1 MSLLETTYQM
11 KIKTVR
17 GALRAVQR
25 KIAAGHVETVTY
37 SGELDKTY
45 GLLAT
50 DKAWYITR
58 LLRSDDYVDFGGLF
72 PELSKQIGWTRG
84 VRLARQG
91 LSAAIAA
98 TRKLPV
104 HGTASSI
111 MVFVDETGRFL
122 QIGPAT
128 LMGFCKYMGL
138 TTGRGNSW
146 YAFPTIILSP
156 VFGSERDADE
166 RAALQRASLI
176 SQVNSTEADEDTRK
190 EYFVDAVVQLGQPE
204 SQAVLD
210 SSVSAGVP
218 TTSFDQFDFAG
229 DGAVLAVLSEINRN
243 LARIRELMEKTSSK

>member
-17 GALRAVQR
+17 GALHAVQR
-25 KIAAGHVETVTY
+25 KIIAGHGETVTY
-37 SGELDKTY
+37 SSELDKTY

-58 LLRSDDYVDFGGLF
+58 LLRSEDYVDFGGLF
-72 PELSKQIGWTRG
+72 PDLSKQIGWTRG

-98 TRKLPV
+98 TRKLPI

-111 MVFVDETGRFL
+111 LVFVDEHGRFL

-128 LMGFCKYMGL
+128 LMGFCEYMGL

-156 VFGSERDADE
+156 VFGSERDTDE

-204 SQAVLD
+204 TQGVAD

-229 DGAVLAVLSEINRN
+229 DGAVLAVLGEINRN
-243 LARIRELMEKTSSK
+243 LARIRELMEKSSSK

>member
-17 GALRAVQR
+17 GALHAVQR
-25 KIAAGHVETVTY
+25 KIVAGHGETVTY
-37 SGELDKTY
+37 SSELDKTY

-58 LLRSDDYVDFGGLF
+58 LLRSEDYVDFGGLF
-72 PELSKQIGWTRG
+72 PEFSKQIGWTRG

-98 TRKLPV
+98 TRKLPI

-111 MVFVDETGRFL
+111 LVFVDEHGRFL

-128 LMGFCKYMGL
+128 LMGFCEYMGL

-156 VFGSERDADE
+156 VFGSERDTDE

-204 SQAVLD
+204 AQAVLD

-218 TTSFDQFDFAG
+218 MTSFDQFDFAG

-243 LARIRELMEKTSSK
+243 LARIRELMEKSSSK

>member
-1 MSLLETTYQM
+1 MEYHM

-25 KIAAGHVETVTY
+25 KIAAGHLETVTF
-37 SGELDKTY
+37 SRELDSTY

-58 LLRSDDYVDFGGLF
+58 LLREEDYVDFGRLF
-72 PELSKQIGWTRG
+72 PDLANQIGWTRG

-98 TRKLPV
+98 TRKLPK

-111 MVFVDETGRFL
+111 MLFVDEHGRFT

-128 LMGFCKYMGL
+128 LMGFCEYMGL

-146 YAFPTIILSP
+146 YAFPTVILSP
-156 VFGSERDADE
+156 VFGSERDDDE
-166 RAALQRASLI
+166 RAVLQRASLI
-176 SQVNSTEADEDTRK
+176 SQVNSSEADDDTRK
-190 EYFVDAVVQLGQPE
+190 EYFVDAVLQLGHPDAEAAQG
-204 SQAVLD
+204 
-210 SSVSAGVP
+210 SSGSTGVP
-218 TTSFDQFDFAG
+218 TASFDQFDFAG
-229 DGAVLAVLSEINRN
+229 DGVVLAVLNEINRN
-243 LARIRELMEKTSSK
+243 LARIRELLENTPSK

>member
-17 GALRAVQR
+17 GALHAVQR
-25 KIAAGHVETVTY
+25 KIVAGHGETVTY
-37 SGELDKTY
+37 SSELDKTY

-58 LLRSDDYVDFGGLF
+58 LLRSEDYVDFGGLF
-72 PELSKQIGWTRG
+72 PEFSKQIGWTRG

-98 TRKLPV
+98 TRKLPI

-111 MVFVDETGRFL
+111 LVFVDEHGRFL

-128 LMGFCKYMGL
+128 LMGFCEYMGL

-156 VFGSERDADE
+156 VFGSERDTDE

-204 SQAVLD
+204 AQVVLD

-218 TTSFDQFDFAG
+218 MTSFDQFDFAG

-243 LARIRELMEKTSSK
+243 LARIRELMEKSSSK

>member
-17 GALRAVQR
+17 GALHAVQR
-25 KIAAGHVETVTY
+25 KIVAGHGETVTY
-37 SGELDKTY
+37 SSELDKTY

-58 LLRSDDYVDFGGLF
+58 LLRSEDYVDFGGLF

-98 TRKLPV
+98 TRKLPI

-111 MVFVDETGRFL
+111 LVFVDEHGRFL

-128 LMGFCKYMGL
+128 LMGFCEYMGL

-156 VFGSERDADE
+156 VFGSERDTDE

-204 SQAVLD
+204 TQAV
-210 SSVSAGVP
+210 AGLVRFSWSP
-218 TTSFDQFDFAG
+218 DDLLRPVRF
-229 DGAVLAVLSEINRN
+229 R
-243 LARIRELMEKTSSK
+243 R

>member
-1 MSLLETTYQM
+1 M

-25 KIAAGHVETVTY
+25 KVVADHRETVTY

-58 LLRSDDYVDFGGLF
+58 LLRSEDYVDFGGLF

-91 LSAAIAA
+91 LSAAIGA

-104 HGTASSI
+104 HGTGSSI
-111 MVFVDETGRFL
+111 LVFVDEQGRFL

-128 LMGFCKYMGL
+128 LMGFCEYMGL

-156 VFGSERDADE
+156 VFGSERDTEE

-190 EYFVDAVVQLGQPE
+190 EYFIDAVVQLGQPDT
-204 SQAVLD
+204 QAVTD

-218 TTSFDQFDFAG
+218 VTSFDQFDFAG
-229 DGAVLAVLSEINRN
+229 DGVVLAVLSEISRN
-243 LARIRELMEKTSSK
+243 LARIRELLEKTSSK

>member
-1 MSLLETTYQM
+1 M
-11 KIKTVR
+11 KITTVR
-17 GALRAVQR
+17 GALHAVQR
-25 KIAAGHVETVTY
+25 KIVAGHGETVTY
-37 SGELDKTY
+37 SSELDKTY

-50 DKAWYITR
+50 EKAWYITR
-58 LLRSDDYVDFGGLF
+58 LLRSEDYVDFGGLF

-98 TRKLPV
+98 TRKLPI

-111 MVFVDETGRFL
+111 LVFVDEHGRFL

-128 LMGFCKYMGL
+128 LMGFCEYMGL

-156 VFGSERDADE
+156 VFGSERDTDE

-204 SQAVLD
+204 AQAVLD
-210 SSVSAGVP
+210 SSVSAGIP
-218 TTSFDQFDFAG
+218 MTSFDQFDFAG

-243 LARIRELMEKTSSK
+243 LARIRELMEKSSSK